1 MYDINKLYNARVTC
15 FEMLQDRG
23 YTINEDDKNITF
35 DIFQSLKASSNGLD
49 IFANNPSN
57 NNSIYIK
64 FLLNKKKL
72 NDTDLKKETN
82 TISKDTNNGEVYTG
96 NPNIIFVTL
105 EKSTQNIYNSVGVG
119 KYDNV
124 ELFVVTEL
132 CINPSKSIYTPKHE
146 KVPKEQE
153 KDVLELFC
161 KNRNSLPKINHNDKQ
176 IRYLGLKRDDIVKI
190 TSKNEVCGLSV
201 SFKLIK

>member
-1 MYDINKLYNARVTC
+1 MIEINKLFNARETC

-23 YTINEDDKNITF
+23 YDIDENNKNITF
-35 DIFQSLKASSNGLD
+35 DVFQTLKATNNGLD
-49 IFANNPSN
+49 IIAHNPTTDKT
-57 NNSIYIK
+57 IYVK

-72 NDTDLKKETN
+72 NDTDLRKETN
-82 TISKDTNNGEVYTG
+82 TISKDTNNGDVYSG

-105 EKSTQNIYNSVGVG
+105 EKSTQNIYTNVGAG
-119 KYDNV
+119 NYENV

-132 CINPSKSIYTPKHE
+132 CINPSKSVYTPKHE
-146 KVPKEQE
+146 KISKEQE

-161 KNRNSLPKINHNDKQ
+161 KNKNSLPKINYNDKQ

-190 TSKNEVCGLSV
+190 TSNNEVCGLSI
-201 SFKLIK
+201 SFKVVK